1 MKKYTSLVEAID
13 DLRDRGFNN
22 DFNLRENGIECT
34 RLQMQLHPEDF
45 EIVEMHRF
53 EGATDPDDNS
63 VIYAIEGKDGVNGIL
78 VDAYGMYANPVSTAL
93 LAKLQVKHDGL

>member
-1 MKKYTSLVEAID
+1 MKKYSSLVEAID

-53 EGATDPDDNS
+53 EGATDPDDSS

-93 LAKLQVKHDGL
+93 LSKLHVKHDGL

>member
-1 MKKYTSLVEAID
+1 MKKYASLVEAID
-13 DLRDRGFNN
+13 DLRAQGFVN

-78 VDAYGMYANPVSTAL
+78 VDAYGMYANPVSTVL
-93 LAKLQVKHDGL
+93 LSKLHMRHDGQ

>member
-34 RLQMQLHPEDF
+34 RLQIQLHPEDF

-53 EGATDPDDNS
+53 EGATDPDDSS
-63 VIYAIEGKDGVNGIL
+63 VIYAIEGKDGINGIL